1 MTINKLKYV
10 IQLKFRDI
18 WMINR
23 KWKKKHLYIFNIFIF
38 SYLLHKIGE
47 EGVCSVKVEPSF
59 LVILTRKTNLARVL
73 FFLEPAIPILAST
86 SAFLNFNIPTQST
99 LIQKKYINWYINSN
113 IFLNIFFLRII
124 CLFIYF
130 WICNIWFQILKN
142 REM

>member
-1 MTINKLKYV
+1 M
-10 IQLKFRDI
+10 
-18 WMINR
+18 
-23 KWKKKHLYIFNIFIF
+23 KKKLHIFNISIF

-99 LIQKKYINWYINSN
+99 LIQKKYIN
-113 IFLNIFFLRII
+113 
-124 CLFIYF
+124 
-130 WICNIWFQILKN
+130 
-142 REM
+142 

>member
-1 MTINKLKYV
+1 MTISLSSNRTEIQRYLNNKQK
-10 IQLKFRDI
+10 
-18 WMINR
+18 ME
-23 KWKKKHLYIFNIFIF
+23 KKTLYIFNIFIF

-99 LIQKKYINWYINSN
+99 LIQKKYIN
-113 IFLNIFFLRII
+113 
-124 CLFIYF
+124 
-130 WICNIWFQILKN
+130 
-142 REM
+142 